1 MSNYVDERI
10 VEMKFNN
17 KDFEQ
22 NVQTSMKT
30 LDELNKKLKLEDAG
44 KSFEAIQE
52 ASSKIDLSNL
62 ADNVQNVSD
71 RCSLLGIVADQVIR
85 KVTDAFWELSRSIV
99 SAVNSLTVD
108 QIGVGFEKYERK
120 VQAVQ
125 TIMNATGLSIEE
137 VSLQLDKLN
146 WFTDETSYNF
156 ADMVDNIGKFTNASV
171 PLDVAVTSMI
181 GIADAAGLAGAS
193 VGDASHAM
201 EGFSKAIA
209 QGYMSRQNWQWV
221 RTAHMDTTQFKAA
234 LIEAAVAQGQL
245 IEVSD
250 GYFETLNGGEV
261 TLANFEEFLKD
272 QWMTVDVMNSALSQF
287 GGTTEEIYKEYMR
300 LEGEMTTSDVIE
312 QIGISTEDLG
322 LKAFKAAQE
331 AKTFTDAI
339 NSVKDAVS
347 TGWMVSFE
355 KIFGNYEEARTF
367 WTDVANELWDVFASG
382 GESRNEMLEE
392 VFGGAFKDFKT
403 VLAEAGVSIK
413 DFEDELN
420 NVATGKVGSDAVEKL
435 IDDYGSL
442 ANAFRFGAIEADTGR
457 QALLNLA
464 GGMVT
469 VSTESVDLTE
479 RVREVQEVVNDVIKG
494 NYGVG
499 ETRRKALEDL
509 GYSYEYIQGIVEDL
523 YRAGKNSASLED
535 IQFYVQD
542 IETLNTV
549 IGEENEALMAFI
561 NGTSEANNSFD
572 ALVENMAKK
581 TGQELVQES
590 IINLLK
596 GLNELKVVGSEAM
609 SAVFGETDT
618 GEILYSILEK
628 IHALTESFRLN
639 DEEAEKLK
647 NTFSGFLSIFKILGT
662 TVKKIFGI
670 FSPLGDLFNFSG
682 KGILTYT
689 SNIGEAITKF
699 AEWYDSSEEVSFITN
714 KLKGFVEGFV
724 KVLRGLG
731 TLIGKIG
738 QKLIPIISEKYNAL
752 KNSFEQSPIRGFIEK
767 LWKGIKDFWDYLV
780 NLDFGSINIDLS
792 WFSGL
797 LDLAAN
803 SAVSLYE
810 TIRDFLKPFIDGL
823 KESFDKLKDST
834 SPISDRFSGIT
845 DKIKEF
851 KQNVEE
857 SGGLV
862 RYLLDKL
869 SLLRE
874 KISKF
879 FSDGKVSD
887 KFQGFLE
894 KLAPIRDK
902 LKEFISNVREDLA
915 NIDWGSVLAFALGFS
930 SVALI
935 VSMSFLFT
943 KLGQILGTGK
953 KVLEGIHNV
962 FSGFKS
968 NLQVVMDSVIKLAI
982 AFSIVVG
989 TLTAALYILGNK
1001 IAKDDLNRAG
1011 SILTL
1016 LIGIFGIIMIATSA
1030 ILSKSK
1036 NATAAALAI
1045 VSFAVAIAVLAG
1057 ALISLKDYKLDW
1069 QPLSALIILVGLMAI
1084 AAIGLSKWGVKLEGT
1099 ALYFI
1104 SFAAAV
1110 MVLSMALEKISGIS
1124 TEKIDSAMMAIMEL
1138 MLGLGI
1144 IVTVSKL
1151 VRGSAFGI
1159 LGLAIA
1165 IGIIMLIIK
1174 NLSDEKLKTMAK
1186 AAKDNWEILA
1196 GIMIAVAALALFT
1209 RLGAEKGA
1217 ASTGVAVALMAASLL
1232 IIFEAI
1238 KRFGSLPKDVAE
1250 QGGFIVGILM
1260 VLMALMAALSSHG
1273 NGNGL
1278 KAGAGI
1284 VLMAGALFIVYF
1296 AVKQFAKLKERDL
1309 KQGLG
1314 SVALIMAMFSLML
1327 GLTALT
1333 KNAKTG
1339 PIIAMAL
1346 TVGLLAAAMII
1357 LTRYSWDQMKAG
1369 VLSMGGLLLA
1379 LAILMGTLSSK
1390 KRDFDK
1396 NTLIAMGMMLGALI
1410 AIGVFMI
1417 KLANQPWESLAA
1429 TVGGISAC
1437 LLALAGACAILG
1449 KVESVDKSTLG
1460 AVILMI
1466 GAIIAIGYAM
1476 SMVAEYSWDSIL
1488 ASAGG
1493 ISACLVAIAGAIDL
1507 LKYSDF
1513 DWAQFFGMATGVVA
1527 AYFIGLILSKLA
1539 TEDWA
1544 SYIGTA
1550 GAIALALLAISASI
1564 AIIGRVP
1571 NKGGAWNALG
1581 IVLAAIV
1588 GLAVIAY
1595 AIGWLTELLDK
1606 QNGGGSTEATL
1617 ERAVVV
1623 FQKIGECIG
1632 ALFGGLAGGAK
1643 SAFELASAR
1652 SLPEL
1657 GEIMAKFA
1665 DSVSGITAID
1675 EGVITSIQHMA
1686 GALAALV
1693 GTNFLDNL
1701 AAFFDVNGNGTSE
1714 ITQLGEKM
1722 EAVGT
1727 SLKNFGESSPDDAT
1741 KKKIENSIDLI
1752 SQFAAVSKEIPFSG
1766 WWQKIFGSQ
1775 DMGDFGNKIA
1785 LFGAGLQ
1792 SYATSVA
1799 ELDVESVT
1807 ASMPAVTAVT
1817 SIADDIP
1824 KNSWFIDLFT
1834 GSTDWEKISTGLG
1847 IFGPALKAY
1856 GDNVKGTDSTAISNS
1871 ITATG
1876 YIKQISDKLPK
1887 DSWFLS
1893 LFGGTVNWT
1902 TLSEGIKSFG
1912 YALNSYNAS
1921 VKTLDN
1927 SKIEDS
1933 ITTVDKINAL
1943 ADTVAAD
1950 YGGLSYFIE
1959 VDNEWHDIKDGLTSF
1974 GSALE
1979 AYSNKAKNIS
1989 RADISA
1995 TKMAVEDLWEM
2006 TSYLYPNG
2014 QLRAN
2019 IGTGTNK
2026 WQSFGQSL
2034 SSFANALYGYGNG
2047 LVGLNYD
2054 GISKIGNDTIVDI
2067 RDTFYYLRSD
2077 GTIMSVVNSN
2087 IDWAALSTNFANI
2100 SFLLI
2105 NFGRRA
2111 ASIDAASIESVL
2123 PATAAI
2129 TQIADVLGAS
2139 EGLAKISSGEIS
2151 LSEFRTQLN
2160 EYGNALV
2167 EFSNLASEIN
2177 FENLSSA
2184 SDLTF
2189 IGENLG
2195 SSMISGIY
2203 NKETDVVDAMSNLI
2217 SSIRSE
2223 DVIKTD
2229 EFVSIGLGIA
2239 TGVASGITDG
2249 NDAVVRAIAGFNEPV
2264 TTEIETL
2271 IGIITDAIEGKET
2284 RITTSINSIVNSA
2297 LESMKSSNYGRFSSA
2312 GTYLITALA
2321 VGIESSSIN
2330 SSINYLTNAGVRAI
2344 ESYYD
2349 SFYWAG
2355 YYLVT
2360 GISNGIYYGIR
2371 NALDAVSILALRMN
2385 DRFLKDQQ
2393 IQSPSRL
2400 YAKYGEYITLGLAK
2414 GIDETSDN
2422 AEDAVSEMCDGMI
2435 FAISPALETLAR
2447 LVNGELEISPQIH
2460 PVVDM
2465 TDVYASAD
2473 SINKMFEEQ
2482 SVSASAKANSV
2493 SRNIS
2498 QYENAKYNTYNR
2510 ENSKDSMSGSPTI
2523 NNYIYTQPG
2532 QSADEIAD
2540 AVERRMVRSL
2550 TQRKVARVK

>member
-1 MSNYVDERI
+1 MEGAGEQVSNYVDERI

-17 KDFEQ
+17 KNFEQ
-22 NVQTSMKT
+22 NVQTSMNT

-44 KSFEAIQE
+44 KSFEAIE
-52 ASSKIDLSNL
+52 KASSKIDLSNL

-85 KVTDAFWELSRSIV
+85 KVTDAFWELSGAIV
-99 SAVNSLTVD
+99 STVNSLTVD

-137 VSLQLDKLN
+137 VSVQLDKLN

-156 ADMVDNIGKFTNASV
+156 SDMVDNISKFTNASV
-171 PLDVAVTSMI
+171 PLETAVTSMI

-209 QGYMSRQNWQWV
+209 QGYMSRINWQWI
-221 RTAHMDTTQFKAA
+221 RTAHMDTTQFKEA

-245 IEVSD
+245 TEVSE
-250 GYFETLNGGEV
+250 GYFETLEGGEV
-261 TLANFEEFLKD
+261 TLADFETNLKD
-272 QWMTVDVMNSALSQF
+272 KWMTVDVINAALAQF
-287 GGTTEEIYKEYMR
+287 GGTTEKIYEAYKE
-300 LEGEMTTSDVIE
+300 LDGVATSDVIE
-312 QIGISTEDLG
+312 QMAIDVDDLG
-322 LKAFKAAQE
+322 MKAFRASQE

-355 KIFGNYEEARTF
+355 KVFGNYEDARNF

-382 GESRNEMLEE
+382 GDARNEMLTD
-392 VFGGAFKDFKT
+392 VFGGAFGEFKT
-403 VLAEAGVSIK
+403 VLAEAGVTLK
-413 DFEDELN
+413 DFEAELN
-420 NVATGKVGSDAVEKL
+420 NVATGKVGSDAIEKL
-435 IDDYGSL
+435 INDYGSL
-442 ANAFRFGAIEADTGR
+442 VNAFRFGAIEADTGR
-457 QALLNLA
+457 EALLNLA

-479 RVREVQEVVNDVIKG
+479 RVREVQAVVNDVIRG
-494 NYGVG
+494 NYGIG

-535 IQFYVQD
+535 IQFYVKD

-561 NGTSEANNSFD
+561 NGTSEANDSFD
-572 ALVENMAKK
+572 ELVENMAKK

-596 GLNELKVVGSEAM
+596 GLNELRAVGSDAM
-609 SAVFGETDT
+609 TAVFGEPDT
-618 GEILYSILEK
+618 GGVLYSLLEK
-628 IHALTESFRLN
+628 IHALTEGFRLN
-639 DEEAEKLK
+639 EDETEKLK
-647 NTFSGFLSIFKILGT
+647 NTFSGILSIFKILGT

-670 FSPLGDLFNFSG
+670 FTPLGDLFNFQG

-699 AEWYDSSEEVSFITN
+699 AEWYDSSEEVSGVTN
-714 KLKGFVEGFV
+714 KLKGFVEGFI
-724 KVLRGLG
+724 KVLRGFG
-731 TLIGKIG
+731 TLLGNIGE
-738 QKLIPIISEKYNAL
+738 KLIPIISEKYNAL
-752 KNSFEQSPIRGFIEK
+752 KTSFQQSPIRGFVEK
-767 LWKGIKDFWDYLV
+767 LWRGIKDLWDYLV
-780 NLDFGSINIDLS
+780 NLDFGSINVDLS
-792 WFSGL
+792 WFSDF

-803 SAVSLYE
+803 AAVTLYE
-810 TIRDFLKPFIDGL
+810 TIRDFLKPYVDGL
-823 KESFDKLKDST
+823 KESFDGLKDST
-834 SPISDRFSGIT
+834 SPIAERFSGIT

-902 LKEFISNVREDLA
+902 LKEFINNVREDLA
-915 NIDWGSVLAFALGFS
+915 NIDWGSVLAFSLGFS

-953 KVLEGIHNV
+953 EVLEGIHNV

-989 TLTAALYILGNK
+989 TLTAALYVLGNK
-1001 IAKDDLNRAG
+1001 IDGDDLKRAG
-1011 SILTL
+1011 WTLGILL
-1016 LIGIFGIIMIATSA
+1016 SIFGAIMITTS
-1030 ILSKSK
+1030 IVLSKSE
-1036 NATAAALAI
+1036 NATAAVLAI
-1045 VSFAVAIAVLAG
+1045 ASFAVAVGVLAG
-1057 ALISLKDYKLDW
+1057 ALVLLKDYKLDW
-1069 QPLSALIILVGLMAI
+1069 QPLSALIILVGLMAV
-1084 AAIGLSKWGVKLEGT
+1084 AAIGLSKYGVKLEGT

-1104 SFAAAV
+1104 SFSAAI
-1110 MVLSMALEKISGIS
+1110 MVLAMALEKISTIP
-1124 TEKIDSAMMAIMEL
+1124 TDKIDSAMIAIMEL

-1165 IGIIMLIIK
+1165 IGIIMLILK
-1174 NLSDEKLKTMAK
+1174 NLSDDRLKAMAK

-1196 GIMIAVAALALFT
+1196 GIMVAVASLAIFT

-1238 KRFGSLPKDVAE
+1238 KRFGSLPKDAAI

-1260 VLMALMAALSSHG
+1260 VLMALMAALSSQG
-1273 NGNGL
+1273 KGNGL

-1284 VLMAGALFIVYF
+1284 VLMAGALLIVYF

-1314 SVALIMAMFSLML
+1314 SVILIMAMFSLML

-1379 LAILMGTLSSK
+1379 LAILMGTLGSK
-1390 KRDFDK
+1390 KSNFDK

-1410 AIGVFMI
+1410 AIGSFI
-1417 KLANQPWESLAA
+1417 YILAEYRWEEIAA
-1429 TVGGISAC
+1429 GAGGIAAC
-1437 LLALAGACAILG
+1437 LIALASAGAILG
-1449 KVESVDKSTLG
+1449 KIEGID
-1460 AVILMI
+1460 
-1466 GAIIAIGYAM
+1466 
-1476 SMVAEYSWDSIL
+1476 DSAIL
-1488 ASAGG
+1488 ATFSMITAILVIGSTMALVAQYEWESIAASALG
-1493 ISACLVAIAGAIDL
+1493 ISTCLMAIAGAIKLMDGTEFSWSNAGGML
-1507 LKYSDF
+1507 AGILACVVIGAILYAMAQSD
-1513 DWAQFFGMATGVVA
+1513 WSGYLSIATSLSEVLIAIA
-1527 AYFIGLILSKLA
+1527 AAIKILNGI
-1539 TEDWA
+1539 D
-1544 SYIGTA
+1544 IGT
-1550 GAIALALLAISASI
+1550 GAQ
-1564 AIIGRVP
+1564 
-1571 NKGGAWNALG
+1571 
-1581 IVLAAIV
+1581 AAIV
-1588 GLAVIAY
+1588 LIIGILAVAAVML
-1595 AIGWLTELLDK
+1595 AIGFLMGLIRSVVEEGEIEAWLDD
-1606 QNGGGSTEATL
+1606 
-1617 ERAVVV
+1617 AVLM
-1623 FQKIGECIG
+1623 FTKIGE
-1632 ALFGGLAGGAK
+1632 AVGGLLGGAISGFAEHATDCLPGIAENIK
-1643 SAFELASAR
+1643 AFAEAFASMPAFDVEKVNSISNISEAIANLVEANFWDNVQ
-1652 SLPEL
+1652 SLFSFLGGESTFDQLKEKFISL
-1657 GEIMAKFA
+1657 GE
-1665 DSVSGITAID
+1665 
-1675 EGVITSIQHMA
+1675 
-1686 GALAALV
+1686 ALS
-1693 GTNFLDNL
+1693 T
-1701 AAFFDVNGNGTSE
+1701 
-1714 ITQLGEKM
+1714 LGEK
-1722 EAVGT
+1722 
-1727 SLKNFGESSPDDAT
+1727 SPDDDT
-1741 KKKIENSIDLI
+1741 LHKIENSVIALQKFSDVAN
-1752 SQFAAVSKEIPFSG
+1752 SIPAQG
-1766 WWQKIFGSQ
+1766 GLWQKIIGEQ
-1775 DMGDFGNKIA
+1775 DMGEFGRQLKRFGTALTDYGVAVTDLNVTAIADAMPAVDNVVEIGNKIPTTGGVISLFIGNTDWQKFSYGLEDFGDA
-1785 LFGAGLQ
+1785 LYYYG
-1792 SYATSVA
+1792 
-1799 ELDVESVT
+1799 E
-1807 ASMPAVTAVT
+1807 AVTGVNAKAIKDSLDPAGDVAQ
-1817 SIADDIP
+1817 IADKIP
-1824 KNSWFIDLFT
+1824 TSGGIVELFT
-1834 GSTDWEKISTGLG
+1834 GSIDWQKFSYG
-1847 IFGPALKAY
+1847 IE
-1856 GDNVKGTDSTAISNS
+1856 D
-1871 ITATG
+1871 
-1876 YIKQISDKLPK
+1876 
-1887 DSWFLS
+1887 
-1893 LFGGTVNWT
+1893 
-1902 TLSEGIKSFG
+1902 FG
-1912 YALNSYNAS
+1912 YAISEYSDYAKTIDNAAIERTKATITKIVEIS
-1921 VKTLDN
+1921 GQVSDN
-1927 SKIEDS
+1927 YGSLSFFIEWNDEWH
-1933 ITTVDKINAL
+1933 NL
-1943 ADTVAAD
+1943 ADSLA
-1950 YGGLSYFIE
+1950 
-1959 VDNEWHDIKDGLTSF
+1959 SF
-1974 GSALE
+1974 GGALE
-1979 AYSNKAKNIS
+1979 AYSNKAKNVS
-1989 RADISA
+1989 TTDIYQS
-1995 TKMAVEDLWEM
+1995 KLAVEHLWGM
-2006 TSYLYPNG
+2006 TSYLYPEG
-2014 QLRAN
+2014 QLRKN
-2019 IGTGTNK
+2019 IGTGVNNWK
-2026 WQSFGQSL
+2026 PFGDSL
-2034 SSFANALYGYGNG
+2034 SSFAYALYGYG
-2047 LVGLNYD
+2047 VGLAGINYD
-2054 GISKIGNDTIVDI
+2054 GISKVADDTIVDI
-2067 RDTFYYLRSD
+2067 RDTFYYLRPE
-2077 GTIMSVVNSN
+2077 GYIMSVVSSD

-2111 ASIDAASIESVL
+2111 AAIDTTSIESVL

-2129 TQIADVLGAS
+2129 TQIADALGAS
-2139 EGLAKISSGEIS
+2139 DGLAKISSGEIS

-2160 EYGNALV
+2160 EYGNALI

-2177 FENLSSA
+2177 FENLSAA

-2203 NKETDVVDAMSNLI
+2203 NKETDVADAMRNLI
-2217 SSIRSE
+2217 SSIQNE

-2229 EFVSIGLGIA
+2229 EFVSIGLSIA
-2239 TGVASGITDG
+2239 NSIASGITNG
-2249 NDAVVRAIAGFNEPV
+2249 NEVVATEVEAFTDIIAN
-2264 TTEIETL
+2264 
-2271 IGIITDAIEGKET
+2271 AIEGKET

-2321 VGIESSSIN
+2321 VGIESSSID

-2371 NALDAVSILALRMN
+2371 NALDAVSVLALRMN
-2385 DRFLKDQQ
+2385 DRFLKDQE
-2393 IQSPSRL
+2393 IKSPSRL

-2482 SVSASAKANSV
+2482 SVSTSAKANSV

-2510 ENSKDSMSGSPTI
+2510 ENSKDSMPSSPTI
-2523 NNYIYTQPG
+2523 NNYIYAQPG
-2532 QSADEIAD
+2532 QSAEEIAD